1 MAFKKNEDTTKVMMN
16 NKKVVASICPLESR
30 GSKMLKAAL
39 NKKTPLKD
47 RGSVATDEHSNV
59 ITIQQVAINRKRSP
73 KNNVLFREPVV
84 SQEFEYEQIYFDETH
99 QNVHEQTPQN
109 DHEDD
114 KNTKHANTN
123 TTSANNKT
131 SPECLGTQSYEF
143 GEVDDDGDLFT
154 MAPSDTSEFS
164 PDELKRQAN
173 GATKRL
179 YRSIENDEQDAKQAG
194 RDNSVGGGLF
204 SSPKVAKIAPYFDER
219 PYERRSAEARTINK
233 NRLKSLQQRSLCTR
247 RYTIKRSD
255 SVLARTMGPLNTV
268 PNDRVTDLTLSSY
281 KRFSSPQ
288 ICKQEPTIRPPT
300 SQTPS
305 PPKDETSCKS
315 EANGYF
321 SWIATFITNQMNK
334 LIF

>member
-1 MAFKKNEDTTKVMMN
+1 MMAFKKNEELITMN
-16 NKKVVASICPLESR
+16 NKKVVVSISPLESR

-39 NKKTPLKD
+39 NKKTPFKD
-47 RGSVATDEHSNV
+47 RGSIATDDHSNV
-59 ITIQQVAINRKRSP
+59 ITIQQVFKNRKRSP

-84 SQEFEYEQIYFDETH
+84 SQEFEYEQIYFDDINEPLEI
-99 QNVHEQTPQN
+99 VHEPH
-109 DHEDD
+109 HEDPTQQEENND
-114 KNTKHANTN
+114 K
-123 TTSANNKT
+123 TTRHISANKT
-131 SPECLGTQSYEF
+131 DECLGTQSYEF
-143 GEVDDDGDLFT
+143 GDVDEDGDLFT
-154 MAPSDTSEFS
+154 MAPSDAPVFS
-164 PDELKRQAN
+164 DDELKRQAN

-179 YRSIENDEQDAKQAG
+179 HRSIEDDEQEESKPTG
-194 RDNSVGGGLF
+194 RGESVGGGLF

-219 PYERRSAEARTINK
+219 PHERRAAEARIINK
-233 NRLKSLQQRSLCTR
+233 NRLRSLQQRSLCTR

-255 SVLARTMGPLNTV
+255 SVLARTRGPLNTV

-288 ICKQEPTIRPPT
+288 ICKQPEPPSSPPT
-300 SQTPS
+300 
-305 PPKDETSCKS
+305 DETKDCKS